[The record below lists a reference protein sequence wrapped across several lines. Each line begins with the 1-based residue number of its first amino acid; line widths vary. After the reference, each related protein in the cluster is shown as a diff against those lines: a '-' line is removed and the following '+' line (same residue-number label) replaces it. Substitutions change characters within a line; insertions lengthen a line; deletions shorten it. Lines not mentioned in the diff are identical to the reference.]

1 MPRAL
6 SEELVSL
13 SKRANAPVPDFNL
26 HTKNIK
32 FFAIISYTIFLA
44 IVLLTTR
51 SYGEKS
57 IVTDV
62 STLQLALCSSVSSII
77 SVAVLRQKGSLTL
90 YKGLIWIAIAF
101 GCAYLAMDDAF
112 MYHER
117 LDRTIHSL
125 LGWEET
131 SLSDRIDD
139 ILVGIYGVIGIAFI
153 FLNRNYF
160 SFSPRFI
167 KYAKLSFSF
176 CILMVFC
183 DSRGFGL
190 VDNLRPLLFHLEE
203 WTKLLGGACL
213 LIALLCALEDVLIA
227 KKMQLK

>member
-1 MPRAL
+1 MP
-6 SEELVSL
+6 S
-13 SKRANAPVPDFNL
+13 FNL

-32 FFAIISYTIFLA
+32 FFTIISYTIFLA

-57 IVTDV
+57 IVTDI
-62 STLQLALCSSVSSII
+62 STLQLALCSSASSII
-77 SVAVLRQKGSLTL
+77 ALAIFCQKGSLTL
-90 YKGLIWIAIAF
+90 YKGLVWIAIAF

-117 LDRTIHSL
+117 LDKMIHSL
-125 LGWEET
+125 LSWEET

-139 ILVGIYGVIGIAFI
+139 IIVGIYGVIGIAFI
-153 FLNRNYF
+153 FLNRSCF

-167 KYAKLSFSF
+167 KYAKLAFSL

-190 VDNLRPLLFHLEE
+190 VNNLRPILFHLEE

-213 LIALLCALEDVLIA
+213 LVALLCALEDTLIM
-227 KKMQLK
+227 KKYN

>member
-1 MPRAL
+1 MSLNNKVIRR
-6 SEELVSL
+6 VS
-13 SKRANAPVPDFNL
+13 RFNL

-32 FFAIISYTIFLA
+32 FFTIISYTIFLA
-44 IVLLTTR
+44 IVLLTAR

-57 IVTDV
+57 IVTDI

-77 SVAVLRQKGSLTL
+77 ALAIFCQKGSLTL
-90 YKGLIWIAIAF
+90 YKGLVWIAIAF

-117 LDRTIHSL
+117 LDKMIHSL
-125 LGWEET
+125 LSWEET

-139 ILVGIYGVIGIAFI
+139 IIVGIYGVIGIAFI
-153 FLNRNYF
+153 FLNRSCF

-167 KYAKLSFSF
+167 KYAKLAFSL

-190 VDNLRPLLFHLEE
+190 VNNLRPILFHLEE

-213 LIALLCALEDVLIA
+213 LVALLCALEDTLIM
-227 KKMQLK
+227 KKYN